1 MNWTSLLNHD
11 FALFYIIIIVIGSV
25 FLKEIWIKTDRNYTE
40 KAEYY
45 FVFRSMEEE
54 NETL

>member
-1 MNWTSLLNHD
+1 MTSLVGHD
-11 FALFYIIIIVIGSV
+11 FELFYIIIIVIGSV
-25 FLKEIWIKTDRNYTE
+25 FLKEIWIKTDRNYTR

-45 FVFRSMEEE
+45 FVFRFMEEE